1 MSSTKCVRHRGI
13 ITGVNPL
20 RAQITTSGACTSC
33 HAKGFCS
40 LGQTKQKEITHL
52 KEPVDWQPTLGQEVF
67 IEMHTRLG
75 FKALWYAMV
84 LPALIMGALTTLC
97 VLLNLPEWMLGL
109 IVLLGIGIY
118 YFVLYL
124 LKDRIQNDFYFTVHH
139 LEP

>member
-1 MSSTKCVRHRGI
+1 MYSTKCIRHRGI

-20 RAQITTSGACTSC
+20 RAEITTTGACASC
-33 HAKGFCS
+33 HAKGVCS
-40 LGQTKQKEITHL
+40 LGQTKQKEITRL
-52 KEPVDWQPTLGQEVF
+52 KEPDDWQPVLGQEVF

-84 LPALIMGALTTLC
+84 LPAIIMGVLVAGC

-118 YFVLYL
+118 YFVIYL
-124 LKDRIQNDFYFTVHH
+124 LKDRKQNVFYFTVHH
-139 LEP
+139 GEP